1 VGGDTGDEGHVRSDG
16 QTTHR
21 TAAMM
26 VDIERW
32 RTLASKYVGLKYG
45 HDTPPIRARDLIAL
59 LDEIERLRQ
68 LVREA
73 HVLVIEHADDWDTG
87 AWCRG
92 CMWNHVFIDEEA
104 DPPWELDEW
113 FDTIDEAHAAH
124 AAHVEAILNGG
135 AK

>member
-1 VGGDTGDEGHVRSDG
+1 MTPEQKAEWRDVLDRALEHADGYAEYSSDG
-16 QTTHR
+16 TTPAR
-21 TAAMM
+21 MM
-26 VDIERW
+26 YQ
-32 RTLASKYVGLKYG
+32 LF
-45 HDTPPIRARDLIAL
+45 
-59 LDEIERLRQ
+59 DEIERLRQ

-124 AAHVEAILNGG
+124 VAHVETILNGG